1 MASDREVADTLF
13 LKNHRPCVLFL
24 SVALCLIM
32 IGSRYW
38 LIDHY
43 GSDLSYWDQWDAEWN
58 TLFRPYLSGTL
69 SVNDLLAPHNEH
81 RVLLS
86 RLLSLGLLFI
96 NGQWDSSLQMVVNST
111 FYSIVGATLFY
122 VLGKGLKPAFMLV
135 WALVI
140 TLLFSLPFGWEN
152 SIAGFQ
158 SQFYFLAAFS
168 LTSIWLLTHSAAWSR
183 GWWGGVILGFLSL
196 FTMASGVMAPMAVCI
211 GLAAS
216 MLRQKQDLKATFYR
230 SIPTAAL
237 CLMVICTGALLMVR
251 VEGHAVYQA
260 HSVKDFI
267 TALLACLAWPLQTKV
282 WAVFA
287 WFPFAAFILI
297 YLKQD
302 NQPGKREQFILVAG
316 IWVLL
321 QIAATAFSRSTIVFS
336 SRYADMYAYGIMINC
351 LVLLTLAPERF
362 RSSRGIF
369 FVLFFGIWLA
379 GNWIGLYSGS
389 FNGAATSRRSIYD
402 VQKFR
407 TAGYLS
413 TRDIQFLIPQ
423 MKQDIPYPNPEIFAR
438 YIEDPMI
445 QPILATSVR
454 PPVRMTSP
462 GASPRFLAADF
473 DPGIVSPYPWE
484 RLWQFPPGGGTEY
497 SFSKSTNL
505 PYLFFFI
512 QGDAEALTI
521 TDSAGKNLTVSTIP
535 GQAGMWKEAYVHSP
549 GPGSRFFSTGKDAV
563 IFSQPKEMGRFSLWA
578 KLLSR
583 KGQFILNAGIA
594 LCGLAVLLFTVKLYS
609 IKTEP
614 VLVSEPVG
622 VVND

>member
-1 MASDREVADTLF
+1 MTSDREAADTLL
-13 LKNHRPCVLFL
+13 LKSHNPFVLLL

-43 GSDLSYWDQWDAEWN
+43 GSDLPFWDQWDAEWN
-58 TLFRPYLSGTL
+58 TLFRPYLDGTL

-86 RLLSLGLLFI
+86 RLLSLGLLSI

-122 VLGKGLKPAFMLV
+122 ILGKELKPALMLV

-140 TLLFSLPFGWEN
+140 TLLFSMPFGWEN

-168 LTSIWLLTHSAAWSR
+168 LASIWLLTHSAAWSQR
-183 GWWGGVILGFLSL
+183 WWAGVILGFLSL
-196 FTMASGVMAPMAVCI
+196 FTMASGVMAPIAICI
-211 GLAAS
+211 GLAVT
-216 MLRQKQDLKATFYR
+216 MLRQKQDLKVTFYR
-230 SIPTAAL
+230 SVPTVAL
-237 CLMVICTGALLMVR
+237 CLVVIGAGALLMVR

-267 TALLACLAWPLQTKV
+267 TALLTCLAWPLQTKI
-282 WAVFA
+282 WAIFNWA
-287 WFPFAAFILI
+287 PFAAFILI

-302 NQPGKREQFILVAG
+302 NQPGKREQFLLVAG

-321 QIAATAFSRSTIVFS
+321 QIAATSFSRSTIVSS
-336 SRYADMYAYGIMINC
+336 SRYADMYAYGIMINF
-351 LVLLTLAPERF
+351 LVLLAFAPARL
-362 RSSRGIF
+362 RSSKGIF
-369 FVLFFGIWLA
+369 FVLFFGIWIA

-389 FNGAATSRRSIYD
+389 FNGAATSRKTIYD

-413 TRDIQFLIPQ
+413 TRDFQFLIPQ

-438 YIEDPMI
+438 YVEDTKI

-454 PPVRMTSP
+454 PAMRMTSP
-462 GASPRFLAADF
+462 GDSPRFLAADF
-473 DPGIVSPYPWE
+473 DPEILSPYPWE
-484 RLWQFPPGGGTEY
+484 RLWQFPPGGDTEY

-512 QGDAEALTI
+512 RGDAKNLSV
-521 TDSAGKNLTVSTIP
+521 TDSEGKNLTVSTIP
-535 GQAGMWKEAYVHSP
+535 GQAGMWKEAYVRSP
-549 GPGSRFFSTGKDAV
+549 NPTIHFVSTGKDTA

-583 KGQFILNAGIA
+583 KSRFILNAGIA
-594 LCGLAVLLFTVKLYS
+594 LCGLAALLFTLKLYS

-614 VLVSEPVG
+614 VLASEHG